1 MKARNQHAF
10 FFKLEHCRVEQN
22 RISSVL
28 NGDATEVFTRP
39 EIEQAHVQ
47 FYSTLFLEEQID
59 FYCKQHCLRSY
70 KKVLTQ
76 EQRDLC
82 EGPLTLADLTS
93 SLKSLNLGKS
103 PGSDGLTIK
112 FYLHSWDLLGP
123 LLLHVARVC
132 SMMVQCLT

>member
-1 MKARNQHAF
+1 M
-10 FFKLEHCRVEQN
+10 LS
-22 RISSVL
+22 RIAVL

-47 FYSTLFLEEQID
+47 FYSTLFSEEQID
-59 FYCKQHCLRSY
+59 FDCKQHCLRSY

-76 EQRDLC
+76 EQCDLC
-82 EGPLTLADLTS
+82 EGPLMLADLTS
-93 SLKSLNLGKS
+93 SLKSRNLGKS

-132 SMMVQCLT
+132 FNDGSMSDLMKGSISRLIYKKKGGC